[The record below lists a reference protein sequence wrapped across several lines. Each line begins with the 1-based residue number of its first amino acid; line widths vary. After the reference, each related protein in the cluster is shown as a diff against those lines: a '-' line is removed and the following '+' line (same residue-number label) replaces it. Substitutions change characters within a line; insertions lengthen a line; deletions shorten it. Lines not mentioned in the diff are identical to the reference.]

1 MNNIRSLQEVR
12 NKSIIRGILVDDLAP
27 MGPIPSVDELCDS
40 VPSGQE
46 QDLSDDRCDSAPTG
60 QEPGLTDDRVVCSPG
75 WQQCNGTASENQLS
89 IPLKMSEL
97 FDFRLR
103 QCFRDPHGNK

>member
-1 MNNIRSLQEVR
+1 M
-12 NKSIIRGILVDDLAP
+12 KSIGRKRDRKPALPHALSAIFYLFYRLPADLVA
-27 MGPIPSVDELCDS
+27 
-40 VPSGQE
+40 VPTE
-46 QDLSDDRCDSAPTG
+46 QDLGDDRCDSALTG
-60 QEPGLTDDRVVCSPG
+60 QEPGLTDDRVICSPG

-97 FDFRLR
+97 FDFRFR